1 MNQVEAESEGNGI
14 PLRFAFIAPALFG
27 VSLLGAGL
35 MTLSA
40 GLPEDI
46 AHAVSSLVALAAMA
60 WLYRSFGLGFNRLG
74 VVAVL
79 SAVSAGVLLQAVSIG
94 TIAIVSKIDTA
105 ATVAITLLYLLR
117 LCVIDPV
124 AEELCFRG
132 VSLAALGRRGLPFWV
147 ANLIQ
152 AVLFACFHFN
162 VVQSAYA
169 LVCRP
174 GLGRSQTAR
183 WDRLERH
190 RALRLQFVGAAPRLG
205 FLLLRLAKG
214 LEGNIGGVPSILSK
228 VYRRVIISS
237 KVVPQATFETDR
249 MKT

>member
-60 WLYRSFGLGFNRLG
+60 WLYRSFGLGSNRLG

-105 ATVAITLLYLLR
+105 ATIAITLPYLLR

-132 VSLAALGRRGLPFWV
+132 VSLAALERCGVLGCEPHPSRAVRLLPF
-147 ANLIQ
+147 Q
-152 AVLFACFHFN
+152 CRAVGICPCLR
-162 VVQSAYA
+162 
-169 LVCRP
+169 L
-174 GLGRSQTAR
+174 GLGRSQAAR

-190 RALRLQFVGAAPRLG
+190 RALRLQSVGAAPRDCPR
-205 FLLLRLAKG
+205 LLRLAKE
-214 LEGNIGGVPSILSK
+214 LEGNIVGVSIILSQSIA
-228 VYRRVIISS
+228 VLSSWYRPYPKRLS
-237 KVVPQATFETDR
+237 R
-249 MKT
+249 

>member
-14 PLRFAFIAPALFG
+14 PLSFAFIAPALFG

-35 MTLSA
+35 LTLSV

-46 AHAVSSLVALAAMA
+46 AHAVSSLVVLAAMA

-79 SAVSAGVLLQAVSIG
+79 SAVSAGILLQAVSIG
-94 TIAIVSKIDTA
+94 TIALVSKVDTA
-105 ATVAITLLYLLR
+105 ATVAITLPYLLR
-117 LCVIDPV
+117 LCFIDPV

-132 VSLAALGRRGLPFWV
+132 LTLAALERRGLPFWAV
-147 ANLIQ
+147 NLIQ

-169 LVCRP
+169 FICALVLG
-174 GLGRSQTAR
+174 GLRQRDGIGSSVIAHCTCN
-183 WDRLERH
+183 LS
-190 RALRLQFVGAAPRLG
+190 G
-205 FLLLRLAKG
+205 LLLGLVLA
-214 LEGNIGGVPSILSK
+214 
-228 VYRRVIISS
+228 RF
-237 KVVPQATFETDR
+237 A
-249 MKT
+249 

>member
-1 MNQVEAESEGNGI
+1 MNQVEAEFEGNGI

-152 AVLFACFHFN
+152 AVLFTCFHFN

-169 LVCRP
+169 LVCALVLG
-174 GLGRSQTAR
+174 GLRQRDGIGSSVIAHCVCN
-183 WDRLERH
+183 LS
-190 RALRLQFVGAAPRLG
+190 G
-205 FLLLRLAKG
+205 LLLG
-214 LEGNIGGVPSILSK
+214 LVFS
-228 VYRRVIISS
+228 YF
-237 KVVPQATFETDR
+237 A
-249 MKT
+249 

>member
-105 ATVAITLLYLLR
+105 ATVTITLPYLLR

-132 VSLAALGRRGLPFWV
+132 VSLAALERRGLPF
-147 ANLIQ
+147 
-152 AVLFACFHFN
+152 C
-162 VVQSAYA
+162 
-169 LVCRP
+169 C
-174 GLGRSQTAR
+174 
-183 WDRLERH
+183 
-190 RALRLQFVGAAPRLG
+190 
-205 FLLLRLAKG
+205 
-214 LEGNIGGVPSILSK
+214 
-228 VYRRVIISS
+228 
-237 KVVPQATFETDR
+237 
-249 MKT
+249 

>member
-35 MTLSA
+35 MTLSV

-46 AHAVSSLVALAAMA
+46 AHGISSLLVLAVMA
-60 WLYRSFGLGFNRLG
+60 WLYRSLGLGLSRLG

-105 ATVAITLLYLLR
+105 ATVAITLPYLLQ
-117 LCVIDPV
+117 LCIIDPV
-124 AEELCFRG
+124 SEELCFRG
-132 VSLAALGRRGLPFWV
+132 VSLAALERRGLPFWA
-147 ANLIQ
+147 ANLVQ

-162 VVQSAYA
+162 AVQSAYA
-169 LVCRP
+169 LVCALVLS
-174 GLGRSQTAR
+174 GLMQRDG
-183 WDRLERH
+183 
-190 RALRLQFVGAAPRLG
+190 
-205 FLLLRLAKG
+205 
-214 LEGNIGGVPSILSK
+214 
-228 VYRRVIISS
+228 ISS
-237 KVVPQATFETDR
+237 SIIAHCVCNLSGLVLGLILACFA
-249 MKT
+249 